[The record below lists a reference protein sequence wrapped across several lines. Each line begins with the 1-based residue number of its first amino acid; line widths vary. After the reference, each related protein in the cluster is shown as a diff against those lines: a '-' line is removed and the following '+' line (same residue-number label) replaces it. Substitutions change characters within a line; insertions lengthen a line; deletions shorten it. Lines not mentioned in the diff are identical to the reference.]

1 MSKVLIV
8 ASVASMI
15 DQFNRPNIKLLK
27 ELGFDVHVACN
38 FIEGSTC
45 SSDKI
50 QQLKTDL
57 QSDGITFSQVDFA
70 RNITRISQNLQAY
83 RQIKQILNQE
93 KYDLIH
99 CHSPIGGLLTRIDAN
114 KYRKAGTKVIYTA
127 HGFHFYKGAP
137 LKNWL
142 LYFPVE
148 WICSF
153 FTDMLITINKE
164 DFALAK
170 KHMHVKHVTY
180 IPGVGVDLKKF
191 SSNTLTNEEKLT
203 IRRSLGIKDNEKM
216 LLSVGELIPR
226 KDHETAIR
234 AIHKLNDKRIKYFIC
249 GQGALHDHLQTL
261 INDLGLSDNVK
272 LLGFR
277 TDISELCCCADMFV
291 FPSRQEGLPVALM
304 EAMASGLP
312 CVVSDIR
319 GNTDLI
325 DDGKGGFLCKPND
338 VDGFAQK
345 IKMLLSDRDL
355 STSMSVYNTNKLKK
369 YDISA
374 INSQMKRIYQ
384 KAAKN

>member
-1 MSKVLIV
+1 MTALVI
-8 ASVASMI
+8 ASTASMI
-15 DQFNRPNIKLLK
+15 DQFNMSNIQILQ
-27 ELGFDVHVACN
+27 ELGYEVQVACN
-38 FIEGSTC
+38 FRDGNTC
-45 SSDKI
+45 SDEKVI
-50 QQLKTDL
+50 ELKNRLNEMNIVFYDI
-57 QSDGITFSQVDFA
+57 DFCRNVMNFSKDIEAYNQVKKLFE
-70 RNITRISQNLQAY
+70 NN
-83 RQIKQILNQE
+83 
-93 KYDLIH
+93 KYDLVH
-99 CHSPIGGLLTRIDAN
+99 CHTPIGGVIARMAAR
-114 KYRKAGTKVIYTA
+114 KYRKQGTKVIYTA

-153 FTDMLITINKE
+153 FTDVLITINKE

-170 KHMHVKHVTY
+170 KHMHAQKTKYVS
-180 IPGVGVDLKKF
+180 GVGIDLNKF

-203 IRRSLGIKDNEKM
+203 LRRSLGIKDNEKM

-249 GQGALHDHLQTL
+249 GQGDLHDHLQTL

-338 VDGFAQK
+338 VNGFAK
-345 IKMLLSDRDL
+345 KVRMLLSDRDL
-355 STSMSVYNTNKLKK
+355 STSMSVYNINKLKK

-374 INSQMKRIYQ
+374 INIQMKKIYQ
-384 KAAKN
+384 KAIKN

>member
-1 MSKVLIV
+1 MTALVI
-8 ASVASMI
+8 ASTASMI
-15 DQFNRPNIKLLK
+15 DQFNMSNIQILQ
-27 ELGFDVHVACN
+27 ELGYEVQVACN
-38 FIEGSTC
+38 FRDGNTC
-45 SSDKI
+45 SDEKVI
-50 QQLKTDL
+50 ELKNRLIEMNIVFYDI
-57 QSDGITFSQVDFA
+57 DFCRNVMNFSKDIEAYKQVKKLFE
-70 RNITRISQNLQAY
+70 NN
-83 RQIKQILNQE
+83 
-93 KYDLIH
+93 KYELVH
-99 CHSPIGGLLTRIDAN
+99 CHTPIGGVIARMAAR
-114 KYRKAGTKVIYTA
+114 KYRKQGTKVIYTA

-277 TDISELCCCADMFV
+277 TDISELCCCADLFV

-304 EAMASGLP
+304 EAIASKTP
-312 CVVSDIR
+312 VICSDIR
-319 GNTDLI
+319 GNTDLV
-325 DDGKGGFLCKPND
+325 GGDALFEPQNINQI
-338 VDGFAQK
+338 AEK
-345 IKMLLSDRDL
+345 IKQYIISNNAAE
-355 STSMSVYNTNKLKK
+355 VEKNYINLKK
-369 YDISA
+369 FDLEKVAGEMKSLYSISGGG
-374 INSQMKRIYQ
+374 NTS
-384 KAAKN
+384 

>member
-1 MSKVLIV
+1 MTALVI
-8 ASVASMI
+8 ASTASMI
-15 DQFNRPNIKLLK
+15 DQFNMSNIRILQ
-27 ELGFDVHVACN
+27 ELGYEVQVACN
-38 FIEGSTC
+38 FRDGNTC
-45 SSDKI
+45 SDEKVI
-50 QQLKTDL
+50 ELKNRLNEMNIVFYDI
-57 QSDGITFSQVDFA
+57 DFCRNVMNFSKDIKAYKQVKKLFD
-70 RNITRISQNLQAY
+70 NN
-83 RQIKQILNQE
+83 
-93 KYDLIH
+93 KYELVH
-99 CHSPIGGLLTRIDAN
+99 CHTPIGGVIARLAAR
-114 KYRKAGTKVIYTA
+114 KYRKQGTKVIYTA
-127 HGFHFYKGAP
+127 HGFHFYHGAP

-153 FTDMLITINKE
+153 FTDVLITINKE

-170 KHMHVKHVTY
+170 KHMHAQKTKYVS
-180 IPGVGVDLKKF
+180 GVGIDVNKF
-191 SSNTLTNEEKLT
+191 SSNTLTNEGKLT
-203 IRRSLGIKDNEKM
+203 LRRSLGIKDNEKM
-216 LLSVGELIPR
+216 ILSVGELIPR
-226 KDHETAIR
+226 KNHETAIR

-249 GQGALHDHLQTL
+249 GQGALQDRLQSL
-261 INDLGLSDNVK
+261 INNLGISNNVK

-291 FPSRQEGLPVALM
+291 FPSLQEGLPVALM

-338 VDGFAQK
+338 IDGFAKK
-345 IKMLLSDRDL
+345 IKMLLSDMAL
-355 STSMSVYNTNKLKK
+355 STSMSIYNINKLKK

>member
-1 MSKVLIV
+1 MTALVI
-8 ASVASMI
+8 ASTASMI
-15 DQFNRPNIKLLK
+15 DQFNMSNIRILQ
-27 ELGFDVHVACN
+27 ELGYEVQVACN
-38 FIEGSTC
+38 FRDGNTC
-45 SSDKI
+45 SDEKVI
-50 QQLKTDL
+50 ELKNRLNDMNIVFY
-57 QSDGITFSQVDFA
+57 DIDFCRNVMNFSKDIEAYKQVKKLFE
-70 RNITRISQNLQAY
+70 NN
-83 RQIKQILNQE
+83 
-93 KYDLIH
+93 KYDLVH
-99 CHSPIGGLLTRIDAN
+99 CHTPIGGVIARMAAR
-114 KYRKAGTKVIYTA
+114 KYRKRGTKVIYTA

-153 FTDMLITINKE
+153 FTDVLITINKE

-170 KHMHVKHVTY
+170 KHMHAQKTKYVS
-180 IPGVGVDLKKF
+180 GVGIDLNKF

-216 LLSVGELIPR
+216 ILSVGELIPR

-338 VDGFAQK
+338 VNGFAQK

>member
-1 MSKVLIV
+1 M
-8 ASVASMI
+8 
-15 DQFNRPNIKLLK
+15 
-27 ELGFDVHVACN
+27 
-38 FIEGSTC
+38 
-45 SSDKI
+45 
-50 QQLKTDL
+50 
-57 QSDGITFSQVDFA
+57 
-70 RNITRISQNLQAY
+70 
-83 RQIKQILNQE
+83 
-93 KYDLIH
+93 IH